1 MGSAAGQSGPER
13 FIPLNAFGDDPT
25 PGSVRMICG
34 ASALSS
40 IFWRN
45 WPIIIARIVANIGDE
60 NARLRSRLPRMERS
74 APCLSGDV
82 SDNPYH

>member
-40 IFWRN
+40 IFWRKL
-45 WPIIIARIVANIGDE
+45 ADHHRTDRG
-60 NARLRSRLPRMERS
+60 
-74 APCLSGDV
+74 
-82 SDNPYH
+82 